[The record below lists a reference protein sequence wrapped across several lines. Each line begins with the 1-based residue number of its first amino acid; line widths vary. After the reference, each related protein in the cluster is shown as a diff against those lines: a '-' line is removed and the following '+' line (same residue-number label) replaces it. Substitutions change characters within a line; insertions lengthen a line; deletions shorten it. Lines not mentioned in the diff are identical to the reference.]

1 VGKQTAKRR
10 EPQSVR
16 IVILRTALNSS
27 TNIKRTKIY
36 KETCGY
42 QKYTSAYPINPVM
55 KSVVCENKKTV
66 KCLDV
71 SLLADGIKRI
81 ISHKDSTINLPK
93 ILKLHRYAMS

>member
-1 VGKQTAKRR
+1 
-10 EPQSVR
+10 
-16 IVILRTALNSS
+16 
-27 TNIKRTKIY
+27 
-36 KETCGY
+36 
-42 QKYTSAYPINPVM
+42 M